1 MIKLV
6 VSWFFKGVVMG
17 AADAVPGV
25 SGGTMAL
32 ITGIYE
38 RLINALASFRLG
50 LLGLLRRGEL
60 LAVWREVDGA
70 FLVSLGTGIIV
81 SLVTVLNVVQW
92 LLSTAPPVL
101 WAFFFGLIVASLI
114 MLLKAHRWRRVDIGL
129 FIAGTV
135 IAASISFLGEMALA
149 VTPLTLVI
157 GGALAISAMLLP
169 GISGSF
175 ILLLLGLYP
184 AITAAVHA
192 RDLVTIAWVA
202 LGCLV
207 GLLVFSRFLQW
218 VLARWHDRV
227 MGFMLGFVLGAL
239 LKVWPWQHDQQWLT
253 PENYVNLSGQPSW
266 FFGALLAA
274 IVGAALVTLLSL
286 KTGGSGLV
294 KSET

>member
-38 RLINALASFRLG
+38 RLINALASFRFG
-50 LLGLLRRGEL
+50 LLGLLRRGEFI
-60 LAVWREVDGA
+60 AVWREVDGA
-70 FLVSLGTGIIV
+70 FLVSLGAGIIV
-81 SLVTVLNVVQW
+81 SLVTVLNLVQW

-101 WAFFFGLIVASLI
+101 WAFFCGLIVASLI
-114 MLLKAHRWRRVDIGL
+114 MLLKEHRWRRVDIGL
-129 FIAGTV
+129 FIAGTA

-149 VTPLTLVI
+149 VTPLTLVL

-202 LGCLV
+202 LGCLI

-266 FFGALLAA
+266 FFTALLAA
-274 IVGAALVTLLSL
+274 IIGAALVTLLSL
-286 KTGGSGLV
+286 KTDSSGLV
-294 KSET
+294 KSKT

>member
-1 MIKLV
+1 MIKSV
-6 VSWFFKGVVMG
+6 VSWFLKGAVMG

-38 RLINALASFRLG
+38 RLINALASFRT
-50 LLGLLRRGEL
+50 GLLRDLWQGRCVQ
-60 LAVWREVDGA
+60 VWREIDGA
-70 FLVSLGTGIIV
+70 FLASLGAGILV
-81 SLVTVLNVVQW
+81 SLVTVLNLVQW
-92 LLSTAPPVL
+92 LLITAPPIL
-101 WAFFFGLIVASLI
+101 WAFFCGLIAASLV
-114 MLLKAHRWRRVDIGL
+114 MLLTEHRWRRVDVGL
-129 FIAGTV
+129 FILGTA
-135 IAASISFLGEMALA
+135 IAASISFAGEVALA
-149 VTPLTLVI
+149 VTPLTLVL

-192 RDLVTIAWVA
+192 RDLVTVGWVA
-202 LGCLV
+202 LGCLI
-207 GLLVFSRFLQW
+207 GLLVFSRLLQW

-239 LKVWPWQHDQQWLT
+239 IKVWPWQHDQQWLM
-253 PENYVNLSGQPSW
+253 PETYVQLSGQPSW
-266 FFGALLAA
+266 FYSALLAA
-274 IVGAALVTLLSL
+274 ATGAVLVTLLSL
-286 KTGGSGLV
+286 NTRGSGVV

>member
-1 MIKLV
+1 MIKLIL
-6 VSWFFKGVVMG
+6 SWFFKGAVMG

-38 RLINALASFRLG
+38 RLINALASFRPG
-50 LLGLLRRGEL
+50 LLVGLSKGQIA
-60 LAVWREVDGA
+60 AVWREIDGT
-70 FLVSLGTGIIV
+70 FLASLGLGILV
-81 SLVTVLNVVQW
+81 SLVTVLNLVQW
-92 LLSTAPPVL
+92 LLIAAPPIL
-101 WAFFFGLIVASLI
+101 WAFFCGLIVASLV
-114 MLLKAHRWRRVDIGL
+114 MLLKQHRWHRVDVGL
-129 FIAGTV
+129 FLVGTA
-135 IAASISFLGEMALA
+135 IAASISFAGEMALA
-149 VTPLTLVI
+149 VTPVTLVF

-184 AITAAVHA
+184 AITEAVHA
-192 RDLVTIAWVA
+192 RDVVTIAWVA
-202 LGCLV
+202 LGCLI

-227 MGFMLGFVLGAL
+227 MGFMLGFVMGAL

-253 PENYVNLSGQPSW
+253 PELYTRLSGQPSW
-266 FFGALLAA
+266 FVGAILAA
-274 IVGAALVTLLSL
+274 LAGAALVTLLSL
-286 KTGGSGLV
+286 KTGGSRVV

>member
-6 VSWFFKGVVMG
+6 LSWFFKGAVMG

-50 LLGLLRRGEL
+50 LFGLLRRGEFI
-60 LAVWREVDGA
+60 AVWREIDGA
-70 FLVSLGTGIIV
+70 FLVSLGAGIIA

-101 WAFFFGLIVASLI
+101 WAFFCGLIVASLI
-114 MLLKAHRWRRVDIGL
+114 MLLLEHRWRRVDIGL
-129 FIAGTV
+129 FIAGTA
-135 IAASISFLGEMALA
+135 IAASISFVGEMALA
-149 VTPLTLVI
+149 VTPLTLI
-157 GGALAISAMLLP
+157 LGGALAISAMLLP

-184 AITAAVHA
+184 AITEAVHA

-202 LGCLV
+202 LGCLI

-239 LKVWPWQHDQQWLT
+239 LKVWPWQHEQQWLM
-253 PENYVNLSGQPSW
+253 PDNYVNLSGQPSW
-266 FFGALLAA
+266 FFTALLAA
-274 IVGAALVTLLSL
+274 FIGAALVTLLSL
-286 KTGGSGLV
+286 KTDGSRLV